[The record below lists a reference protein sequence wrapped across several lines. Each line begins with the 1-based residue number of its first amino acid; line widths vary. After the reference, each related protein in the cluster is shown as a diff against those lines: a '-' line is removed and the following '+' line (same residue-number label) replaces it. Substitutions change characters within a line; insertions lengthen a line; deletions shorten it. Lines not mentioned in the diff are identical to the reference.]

1 VPRHSTILEIDERL
15 MAAVRALAAGDGRS
29 EDEVVE
35 ESLRRY
41 FGLRGIAVLDT
52 LAEQQAESGEDLD
65 DEAAMAVVVEELRA
79 VRAQRA
85 GHEAMSVPSIR
96 GRKRILGD
104 RSTTQWTGASRRTTP
119 LR

>member
-1 VPRHSTILEIDERL
+1 

-52 LAEQQAESGEDLD
+52 LAEQQAESGEELD
-65 DEAAMAVVVEELRA
+65 DEAATAVAVEELRA

-85 GHEAMSVPSIR
+85 AG
-96 GRKRILGD
+96 
-104 RSTTQWTGASRRTTP
+104 
-119 LR
+119 

>member
-1 VPRHSTILEIDERL
+1 

-52 LAEQQAESGEDLD
+52 LAEQQAESGEELD
-65 DEAAMAVVVEELRA
+65 DEAATAVAVEELRA

-85 GHEAMSVPSIR
+85 AR
-96 GRKRILGD
+96 
-104 RSTTQWTGASRRTTP
+104 
-119 LR
+119 